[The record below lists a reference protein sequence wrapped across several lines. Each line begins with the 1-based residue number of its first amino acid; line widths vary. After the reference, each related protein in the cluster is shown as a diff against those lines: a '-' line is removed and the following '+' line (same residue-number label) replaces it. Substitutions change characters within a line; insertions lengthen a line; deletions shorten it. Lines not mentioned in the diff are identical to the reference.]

1 MAIHQSAFGLNL
13 RGPLPLPGLPGSA
26 AGLPELDLEVVTRG
40 ELEAAWSGPATP
52 GAWRGT
58 LRDGAE
64 LTIRWGRQGDLL
76 FGCGEEAT
84 FLLAPAAERLL
95 CAPSDPSP
103 LSWQRVLLSRVLPVV
118 AIARGYE
125 ALHAAAVQTPVGVVA
140 VVGASGAGKSTLAAE
155 LVRRGHR
162 LVGDDVLVVGRAG
175 DRVVAYPSGAHLS
188 LEPGAEEGLGV
199 EVLGEL
205 GGKLWTVVEDA
216 AAEPAPLAAVVL
228 LERGEGPVEAQ
239 ELPVEAQELPPTPL
253 ALAPFMLGLPDEEGR
268 DGERFALYA
277 DLVET
282 GRLLRLRGSASAPP
296 AEFAEALERAV
307 GAAAMATAGEAR

>member
-1 MAIHQSAFGLNL
+1 VTIHQSAFGLNL
-13 RGPLPLPGLPGSA
+13 RGPLPLPGLASAA
-26 AGLPELDLEVVTRG
+26 AGLPELELGLVNRA

-64 LTIRWGRQGDLL
+64 LTIRWGREGDLL
-76 FGCGEEAT
+76 FGCGEEAS
-84 FLLAPAAERLL
+84 FLLAAGAERLL
-95 CAPSDPSP
+95 CAPSVPSA
-103 LSWQRVLLSRVLPVV
+103 LSWQRILLSRVLPVV

-125 ALHAAAVQTPVGVVA
+125 ALHAAAVKTPVGIVA

-155 LVRRGHR
+155 LVRRGHP

-175 DRVVAYPSGAHLS
+175 DRVVAYPGGAHLS

-205 GGKLWTVVEDA
+205 GGKLWTVVKGA
-216 AAEPAPLAAVVL
+216 AAAPAPLAAVVI
-228 LERGEGPVEAQ
+228 LERGEGQVDAQ
-239 ELPVEAQELPPTPL
+239 ELSPSPL

-277 DLVET
+277 DLVEA
-282 GRLLRLRGSASAPP
+282 GPLLRLRGHAAASP

>member
-1 MAIHQSAFGLNL
+1 MTIHQSAFGLNL
-13 RGPLPLPGLPGSA
+13 RGPLPLPGLAGA
-26 AGLPELDLEVVTRG
+26 TAGLPDLELAIVSRD

-52 GAWRGT
+52 GAWRGA

-64 LTIRWGRQGDLL
+64 LTIRWGREGDLL
-76 FGCGEEAT
+76 FGCGEEAG
-84 FLLAPAAERLL
+84 FLLAAGARRLL
-95 CAPSDPSP
+95 CAPSVPSA
-103 LSWQRVLLSRVLPVV
+103 LSWQRILLSRVLPVV

-140 VVGASGAGKSTLAAE
+140 VAGASGAGKSTLAAE
-155 LVRRGHR
+155 LVRRGHP

-175 DRVVAYPSGAHLS
+175 DRVVAYPGGAHLS

-205 GGKLWTVVEDA
+205 GGKLWTVVEGA
-216 AAEPAPLAAVVL
+216 AAAPAPLAAVVI
-228 LERGEGPVEAQ
+228 LERGEGQVE
-239 ELPVEAQELPPTPL
+239 VQELPPSPL

-277 DLVET
+277 DLVEA
-282 GRLLRLRGSASAPP
+282 GRLLRLRGDAAAPP
-296 AEFAEALERAV
+296 AEFAEALELAV